1 MANHSATKKS
11 IRQTETR
18 TERNR
23 QHRSRVKTY
32 LRKAHEAIAS
42 AEKDASQSTFRKAE
56 AILMAAAQKGLM
68 HKNKASR
75 TVSRLAKKVKAL

>member
-11 IRQTETR
+11 IRQTEKR

-23 QHRSRVKTY
+23 HIRSRVKTY
-32 LRKAHEAIAS
+32 LRKAHEKIS
-42 AEKDASQSTFRKAE
+42 SDEKAGSTKAFRKAE
-56 AILMAAAQKGLM
+56 SVIRAAAQKGLM

-75 TVSRLAKKVKAL
+75 TISRLAKKVKEL